1 VQHDGDGWRC
11 LVTSAFATTIEGH
24 FAGMPGAATHRP
36 LRTQKTNPRQ
46 GAPVTTPV
54 DRSTR
59 KRMADMSSQRELL
72 APASYSIL
80 ALLAEISA
88 SPTMT

>member
-11 LVTSAFATTIEGH
+11 LVASAFATTIESH
-24 FAGMPGAATHRP
+24 FAGCPTPRITACSE
-36 LRTQKTNPRQ
+36 LKTKPRQ
-46 GAPVTTPV
+46 RVPVTTLI

-59 KRMADMSSQRELL
+59 KRMAGMSSQGEPR